1 MYLVEDYQGN
11 DKGAR
16 LEELLNDG
24 ADVESVLGCLTRL
37 ALIVDIVGTHYHADK
52 FGHRSG
58 KDHEVDHARSN
69 HDVLRIS

>member
-11 DKGAR
+11 DKGTR

-24 ADVESVLGCLTRL
+24 ADVESVLGCFTRL
-37 ALIVDIVGTHYHADK
+37 ILIVDIVGTHDHADK

-58 KDHEVDHARSN
+58 KDHEVDQARSN
-69 HDVLRIS
+69 HDVLRVS